1 MYSKSASLFLVIIVK
16 RMGVFIIKIRVSM
29 VSLFSFLS
37 ERQLAK
43 EGIWGLLGVFKCFLA
58 VFNVSFLSLVVSAI
72 TCVYTTFHILIYLL

>member
-16 RMGVFIIKIRVSM
+16 RMGVFIIKIRVSV

-43 EGIWGLLGVFKCFLA
+43 RGYLGFRRCFYRLLA
-58 VFNVSFLSLVVSAI
+58 AFNVSFQLLVVSAI
-72 TCVYTTFHILIYLL
+72 SCVYTTFHILIYLQ